1 MSKPTYELAHIVKEH
16 RNAFE
21 KNHTPLQQHKRVLTA
36 IEHCRTMAM
45 GGHVDQCTACN
56 HLRISYNSCRNRHC
70 PKCQATNRERWIE
83 ARQQDLLPTTYFHVV
98 FTLPHELNGY
108 CQKYPKSLYNILFAA
123 SKETIETFG
132 NDVKHLGAQTGMVSI
147 LHTWG
152 QNLSLHPHVHM
163 IVPGCGITPAGYVKQ
178 AKNKGKYLF
187 PIKAMSIVYKN
198 KFMEK
203 LKQFLQSEKQELDVT
218 LRKKLYN
225 LNWVVYAKQP
235 FGGPKQVIEYLGRYT
250 HKIAI
255 SNHRIKDISN
265 GMVTFTYKDYAHG
278 SQQKLMTLTGE
289 EFLRRFCLH
298 ILPPRFMKIRHFG
311 FLASRIKPALR
322 MQQMKLGVLIQN
334 QEKQNWKALAKAK
347 LNYDVDA
354 CPCCKTGRM
363 IRIQTFDA
371 NAPPDLTRLKTLKTN
386 VSLSIK

>member
-1 MSKPTYELAHIVKEH
+1 MSKPTYELAQIVKEH
-16 RNAFE
+16 RKAFE
-21 KNHTPLQQHKRVLTA
+21 QNYTPLKHHLRTLNA
-36 IEHCRTMAM
+36 IENCRTVTM
-45 GGHVDQCTACN
+45 GGHVDQCNACN
-56 HLRISYNSCRNRHC
+56 HLLISYNSCRNRHC

-108 CQKYPKSLYNILFAA
+108 CQKHPKELYNILFSA

-132 NDVKHLGAQTGMVSI
+132 NDAKHLGAQTGMVSI

-163 IVPGCGITPAGYVKQ
+163 IVPGCGITPSGYWKQ

-203 LKQFLQSEKQELDVT
+203 LKHFLQTEKQEIDVQ

-255 SNHRIKDISN
+255 SNHRIKDVSK
-265 GMVTFTYKDYAHG
+265 GMVTFSYKDYAQG

-298 ILPPRFMKIRHFG
+298 ILPPRFMKIRHYG
-311 FLASRIKPALR
+311 FLASRVKPQLR
-322 MQQMKLGVLIQN
+322 THQMQIGVLIQN
-334 QEKQNWKALAKAK
+334 KEKQNWKAISKAK
-347 LNYDVDA
+347 LNYDVDV

-363 IRIQTFDA
+363 IRIHSFEA
-371 NAPPDLTRLKTLKTN
+371 NAPPPKNMLTLN
-386 VSLSIK
+386 VWKNIK

>member
-1 MSKPTYELAHIVKEH
+1 VFS
-16 RNAFE
+16 
-21 KNHTPLQQHKRVLTA
+21 
-36 IEHCRTMAM
+36 
-45 GGHVDQCTACN
+45 
-56 HLRISYNSCRNRHC
+56 HC

-108 CQKYPKSLYNILFAA
+108 CQKHPKELYNILFSA

-132 NDVKHLGAQTGMVSI
+132 NDAKHLGAQTGMVSI

-163 IVPGCGITPAGYVKQ
+163 IVPGCGITPAGYWKQ
-178 AKNKGKYLF
+178 AKTKGKYLF

-203 LKQFLQSEKQELDVT
+203 LKHFLQTEKQEMDVQ

-225 LNWVVYAKQP
+225 LNWIVCAKQP
-235 FGGPKQVIEYLGRYT
+235 FGGPQQVIEYLGRYT

-255 SNHRIKDISN
+255 SNHRIKDVSK
-265 GMVTFTYKDYAHG
+265 GMVTFSYKDYAQG

-298 ILPPRFMKIRHFG
+298 ILPPRFMKIRHYG
-311 FLASRIKPALR
+311 FLASRVKPQLR
-322 MQQMKLGVLIQN
+322 RHQMQIGVLIQN
-334 QEKQNWKALAKAK
+334 KEKQNWKAISKAK

-363 IRIQTFDA
+363 IRIHSFEA
-371 NAPPDLTRLKTLKTN
+371 NAPPPKNMLTLNVWKTK
-386 VSLSIK
+386 K